1 MGSVSSGPRWIFLVH
16 QKKHREKNKGK
27 CLTIGCQKPSSAA
40 QFDLQLILD
49 WRYTTSIQFLDVL
62 SYRIDFWTVQI
73 KITWPTWL
81 SVTWFRS
88 MHCTIN
94 SIGKKGTKCM
104 VKPCALCSIWSK
116 QHMADPDPAQ
126 FDFTGTDSNLTIM
139 KGKSIRSQHLH
150 FHVFQIHRLVV
161 VRDTVSLKSNAF
173 YFLECKRRI
182 KLCLV
187 FNLQMPSLYYLSH
200 IHIRHCFFTI

>member
-16 QKKHREKNKGK
+16 QKKQREKNKGK

-94 SIGKKGTKCM
+94 SIGKTGTKVYGQAMCIVQRM
-104 VKPCALCSIWSK
+104 VKA
-116 QHMADPDPAQ
+116 AY
-126 FDFTGTDSNLTIM
+126 G
-139 KGKSIRSQHLH
+139 
-150 FHVFQIHRLVV
+150 
-161 VRDTVSLKSNAF
+161 
-173 YFLECKRRI
+173 
-182 KLCLV
+182 
-187 FNLQMPSLYYLSH
+187 
-200 IHIRHCFFTI
+200 